1 MFGLVVSAKRENSM
15 AVLMCEAAGAESG
28 GPAALV
34 VRHTLLLLAVV
45 NPIGNLPVYADL
57 TRELEKRER
66 GHVMN
71 LAVLTS
77 LAVVIV
83 FSLIGDWSLTHLFNV
98 TLRELKIAGGILL
111 FIVALRGV
119 MPRGRPY
126 HHSKDNLMLAVFPI
140 SFPMMVG
147 PGAITVTIIMTHSI
161 GHVLMIIT
169 AVITFTFVFLVARNA
184 HLLMRLVGPYA
195 GTIIARLLYI
205 FLAAKAVAMV
215 LAGTGE
221 FLSQFFPSVSSISE

>member
-1 MFGLVVSAKRENSM
+1 M
-15 AVLMCEAAGAESG
+15 AALMCEAAATELA
-28 GPAALV
+28 GPVALV
-34 VRHTLLLLAVV
+34 VRHGLLLLAVV

-77 LAVVIV
+77 LLVVVV
-83 FSLIGDWSLTHLFNV
+83 FSLVGNWSLTHLFNV
-98 TLRELKIAGGILL
+98 TLTELKIAGGVLL

-119 MPRGRPY
+119 MPRGKPY
-126 HHSKDNLMLAVFPI
+126 HHSKDRLMLAVFPI

-147 PGAITVTIIMTHSI
+147 PGAITVTIITTQSI
-161 GHVLMIIT
+161 GHVLMIFT
-169 AVITFTFVFLVARNA
+169 AVITFAFVFALARGA

-205 FLAAKAVAMV
+205 FLAAKAVAMI
-215 LAGTGE
+215 LDGMGE
-221 FLSQFFPSVSSISE
+221 FLSQFFPVTGGATAGS

>member
-1 MFGLVVSAKRENSM
+1 MVTALIS
-15 AVLMCEAAGAESG
+15 EAATAGAAA
-28 GPAALV
+28 PLALV
-34 VRHTLLLLAVV
+34 VRHSLLLLAVV
-45 NPIGNLPVYADL
+45 NPIGNMPVYADL
-57 TRELEKRER
+57 TRELERRER

-77 LAVVIV
+77 LLVVVV
-83 FSLIGDWSLTHLFNV
+83 FSLIGTWSLTHLFNV
-98 TLRELKIAGGILL
+98 TLTELKIAGGVLL

-119 MPRGRPY
+119 MPRGKPY
-126 HHSKDNLMLAVFPI
+126 HSPKDNRMLAVFPI

-147 PGAITVTIIMTHSI
+147 PGAITVTIIATQSI

-169 AVITFTFVFLVARNA
+169 AAVTFFFVFLVARNA

-205 FLAAKAVAMV
+205 FLAAKAVALI
-215 LAGTGE
+215 LAGIGE
-221 FLSQFFPSVSSISE
+221 FLGQFFPVNAGAPSVAS

>member
-1 MFGLVVSAKRENSM
+1 M
-15 AVLMCEAAGAESG
+15 AALMCEAAATEVA
-28 GPAALV
+28 GPVALA
-34 VRHTLLLLAVV
+34 VRHSLLLLAVV

-77 LAVVIV
+77 FLIVVV
-83 FSLIGDWSLTHLFNV
+83 FSLVGNWTLTHLFNV
-98 TLRELKIAGGILL
+98 TLTELKIAGGILL

-126 HHSKDNLMLAVFPI
+126 HHSKDKLMLAVFPI

-147 PGAITVTIIMTHSI
+147 PGAITVTIITTQST
-161 GHVLMIIT
+161 GHVLMVCT
-169 AVITFTFVFLVARNA
+169 AVITFAFVFVLARNA

-205 FLAAKAVAMV
+205 FLAAKAVAMI
-215 LAGTGE
+215 LDGMGE
-221 FLSQFFPSVSSISE
+221 FLSQFLPAALGTPA